1 MSRVALPLRQR
12 GIGLVEVMIALVL
25 SLVTVGVIIQVF
37 LGNHKTYL
45 TGEAIARVQ
54 EDSRFAIN
62 LLQKE
67 LRMVGYQG
75 CLSKQGVNITNTLNN
90 NAAQPYNF
98 TTFLRGYDNVTAT
111 LPAPLSALF
120 TGAEPRPMPGSDV
133 LLVQGPVGVGVPVSR
148 DNHNNAAQLFVQQ
161 LSSKAGYCDSG
172 EQGYSDLCEG
182 DIVMV
187 SDCQK
192 ARIFQ
197 ITRVQGV
204 GGGREVNI
212 VHAENNNNGNLVPG
226 NATSSWG
233 GTSSPAEER
242 FGLGSVLNRVETR
255 LYYIARPSANSP
267 YALYRKSG
275 VAAGMPLI
283 EGVANMQLTFG
294 EDQNRDRATDRYVGA
309 ASNPNWDNVLGIGVQ
324 LLMRSN
330 QGNVVS
336 APQALSFAGAT
347 FQATDRNWYWV
358 AETTVALRN
367 RLP

>member
-1 MSRVALPLRQR
+1 MSRSGLPLHQH

-25 SLVTVGVIIQVF
+25 SLITVGVMIQVF

-45 TGEAIARVQ
+45 TGEAIARVR
-54 EDSRFAIN
+54 EDSGFATN

-90 NAAQPYNF
+90 STALPYNF
-98 TTFLRGYDNVTAT
+98 TTFLRGYDNVTST
-111 LPAPLSALF
+111 LPAELSALF
-120 TGAEPRPMPGSDV
+120 SGSEPRPMPGSDI
-133 LLVQGPVGVGVPVSR
+133 LLVQGPVGVGVPLSR
-148 DNHNNAAQLFVQQ
+148 DNHNSAAQLFVQQ
-161 LSSKAGYCDSG
+161 LSSKADYCGSG
-172 EQGYSDLCEG
+172 AQGYSDLCEG

-197 ITRVQGV
+197 VTKVQGV
-204 GGGREVNI
+204 AGGREVNI
-212 VHAENNNNGNLVPG
+212 VHSNDNKYTPG
-226 NATSSWG
+226 NASSSWG
-233 GTSSPAEER
+233 GASSPPEEW
-242 FGLGSVLNRVETR
+242 FGLGSVVNRVETR
-255 LYYIARPSANSP
+255 LYYIARPSASSP
-267 YALYRKSG
+267 YALYRKNG

-294 EDQNRDRATDRYVGA
+294 EDQNRDRAADRYVSA
-309 ASNPNWDNVLGIGVQ
+309 ASNPNWNNVLGIGVQ

-336 APQALSFAGAT
+336 SPQALSFAGAT
-347 FQATDRNWYWV
+347 FRATDRNWYWV

>member
-1 MSRVALPLRQR
+1 MSRAGLPLRQR

-90 NAAQPYNF
+90 NATLPYNF

-133 LLVQGPVGVGVPVSR
+133 LLVQGPVGVGVPVVR
-148 DNHNNAAQLFVQQ
+148 NNNGAQLFVRL
-161 LSSKAGYCDSG
+161 LSSKTNYCEG
-172 EQGYSDLCEG
+172 TNNHQGYSDLCEG

-197 ITRVQGV
+197 ITQTQVV
-204 GGGREVNI
+204 GGGDEVNI
-212 VHAENNNNGNLVPG
+212 GHSNDNKFTPG

-233 GTSSPAEER
+233 GASLPIEAR
-242 FGLGSVLNRVETR
+242 FAPGSILNRVETR

-275 VAAGMPLI
+275 VAIGMPLI

-294 EDQNRDRATDRYVGA
+294 EDQNRDRATDRYVSA

>member
-1 MSRVALPLRQR
+1 MSRAGLSLRQR

-45 TGEAIARVQ
+45 TGEAIARVR
-54 EDSRFAIN
+54 EDSGFAIN

-90 NAAQPYNF
+90 NAALPYNF

-120 TGAEPRPMPGSDV
+120 TGSEPRPMPGSDV
-133 LLVQGPVGVGVPVSR
+133 LLVQGPVGVGVPVVR
-148 DNHNNAAQLFVQQ
+148 NNNGAQLFVQH
-161 LSSKAGYCDSG
+161 LSSKVDYCG
-172 EQGYSDLCEG
+172 TGKQGYSDLCEG

-197 ITRVQGV
+197 ITQTQLV
-204 GGGREVNI
+204 GGGDEVNI
-212 VHAENNNNGNLVPG
+212 GHSNDNKYTPG

-294 EDQNRDRATDRYVGA
+294 EDQNRDRATDRYVSA

>member
-1 MSRVALPLRQR
+1 MSRSGLPPRQH
-12 GIGLVEVMIALVL
+12 GVGLVEVMIALVL

-45 TGEAIARVQ
+45 TGEAIARVR
-54 EDSRFAIN
+54 EDSGFATN

-75 CLSKQGVNITNTLNN
+75 CLSKLGVNITNTLNN
-90 NAAQPYNF
+90 STALPYNF

-111 LPAPLSALF
+111 LPSPLSALF
-120 TGAEPRPMPGSDV
+120 TGSEPRPMPGSDV
-133 LLVQGPVGVGVPVSR
+133 LLVQGPTGIGVPVVR
-148 DNHNNAAQLFVQQ
+148 NNSAAQLFVQP
-161 LSSKAGYCDSG
+161 LSSKADYCG
-172 EQGYSDLCEG
+172 TGKQGYSDLCEG

-197 ITRVQGV
+197 ITQTQVV
-204 GGGREVNI
+204 GGGDEVNI
-212 VHAENNNNGNLVPG
+212 GHSNDNKYTPG
-226 NATSSWG
+226 NHTSSWG
-233 GTSSPAEER
+233 GASSPIEER
-242 FGLGSVLNRVETR
+242 FGPGSVLNRMETR
-255 LYYIARPSANSP
+255 LYYIARPSASSP

-294 EDQNRDRATDRYVGA
+294 EDQNRDRATDRYVSA

-336 APQALSFAGAT
+336 APQALSFAGTT

>member
-1 MSRVALPLRQR
+1 MSRSGLPLHQH

-25 SLVTVGVIIQVF
+25 SLITVGVMIQVF

-45 TGEAIARVQ
+45 TGEAIARVR
-54 EDSRFAIN
+54 EDSGFATN

-75 CLSKQGVNITNTLNN
+75 CLSKQGVNITNTLNSN
-90 NAAQPYNF
+90 TVLPYNF

-111 LPAPLSALF
+111 LPAELSALF
-120 TGAEPRPMPGSDV
+120 SGSEPRPMPGSDV
-133 LLVQGPVGVGVPVSR
+133 LLVQGPVGVGVPVRR
-148 DNHNNAAQLFVQQ
+148 DNNGAQLFVHQ
-161 LSSKAGYCDSG
+161 LSSKANYCDSG
-172 EQGYSDLCEG
+172 AQGYSDLCEG

-192 ARIFQ
+192 ARVFQ
-197 ITRVQGV
+197 ITQVQSV
-204 GGGREVNI
+204 AGGREVNI
-212 VHAENNNNGNLVPG
+212 GHSEDKKFVPG
-226 NATSSWG
+226 NDHGSWWG
-233 GTSSPAEER
+233 ASVPPEAR
-242 FGLGSVLNRVETR
+242 FGPGAVLNRMETR
-255 LYYIARPSANSP
+255 LYYIARPSASSP

-294 EDQNRDRATDRYVGA
+294 EDQNRDRATDRYVSA

-336 APQALSFAGAT
+336 APQALSFAGTT

>member
-1 MSRVALPLRQR
+1 MNGRRTLSHQAGV
-12 GIGLVEVMIALVL
+12 GLVEVMIALLL
-25 SLVTVGVIIQVF
+25 SLFTVGVIIQVL

-54 EDSRFAIN
+54 EDSRFAVN

-75 CLSKQGVNITNTLNN
+75 CLSKQGVNITNTLNS
-90 NAAQPYNF
+90 ATALPYNF
-98 TTFLRGYDNVTAT
+98 TLYLRGYDNVTSS
-111 LPAPLSALF
+111 LPTALSALF
-120 TGAEPRPMPGSDV
+120 TSAEPKPKPGTDV
-133 LLVQGPVGVGVPVSR
+133 LLVQGPTGVGVPVTR
-148 DNHNNAAQLFVQQ
+148 NNNAAQLFVQQ
-161 LSSKAGYCDSG
+161 LSSKADYCG
-172 EQGYSDLCEG
+172 PGKQGYSDLCEG

-197 ITRVQGV
+197 LTQTQVV
-204 GGGREVNI
+204 GGGSEVNI
-212 VHAENNNNGNLVPG
+212 GHTNDNKYTPG
-226 NATSSWG
+226 NAISSWG
-233 GTSSPAEER
+233 GASSPLEER
-242 FGLGSVLNRVETR
+242 FSVGSTLSRMETR
-255 LYYIARPSANSP
+255 VYYIARASARAP

-275 VAAGMPLI
+275 LAAGAPFV
-283 EGVANMQLTFG
+283 EGVTDIQLTFG
-294 EDQNRDRATDRYVGA
+294 EDQNRDRAADRYVSA

-324 LLMRSN
+324 LLMRSG

-336 APQALSFAGAT
+336 TPQALSFAGAT
-347 FQATDRNWYWV
+347 FRATDSSWYWV

>member
-1 MSRVALPLRQR
+1 MIRVALPLRQR

-25 SLVTVGVIIQVF
+25 SLITVGVIIQVF

-90 NAAQPYNF
+90 NAALPYNF
-98 TTFLRGYDNVTAT
+98 TTFLRGYDNVTTT
-111 LPAPLSALF
+111 LPAPLAALF
-120 TGAEPRPMPGSDV
+120 TGAEPRPMSGSDV
-133 LLVQGPVGVGVPVSR
+133 LLVQGPAGVGVPLSR

-161 LSSKAGYCDSG
+161 LSSKMDYCG
-172 EQGYSDLCEG
+172 TGKQGYSDLCEG
-182 DIVMV
+182 DIVML

-197 ITRVQGV
+197 VTKVQGV
-204 GGGREVNI
+204 VGGREVNI
-212 VHAENNNNGNLVPG
+212 VHSNDNKYTPG
-226 NATSSWG
+226 NASSSWG
-233 GTSSPAEER
+233 GTSSPPEER
-242 FGLGSVLNRVETR
+242 FGLGSVVNRVETR
-255 LYYIARPSANSP
+255 LYYIARPSASSP
-267 YALYRKSG
+267 YALYRKNG

-294 EDQNRDRATDRYVGA
+294 EDQNRDRAADRYVNA
-309 ASNPNWDNVLGIGVQ
+309 ASNPNWNNVLGIGVQ

-336 APQALSFAGAT
+336 SPQALSFAGAT
-347 FQATDRNWYWV
+347 FRATDRNWYWV